1 MLIGLP
7 LMLMP
12 SAGVGVYQV
21 GPLEVLRGA
30 EVDRRQAE
38 LVEWCRARLAHYKV
52 PTKVRR

>member
-1 MLIGLP
+1 MIGLP
-7 LMLMP
+7 VMLMP
-12 SAGVGVYQV
+12 SAGIGVYQV
-21 GPLEVLRGA
+21 GPLEVLRGP